1 MLMRWF
7 ERYRHVLTFLLL
19 VAIVSGGAVFVLRQ
33 PAPTAI
39 TIIPPPPTAT
49 PAPTATP
56 NPSPTPGPLQVY
68 VTGAV
73 RNPETLVT
81 VPFGSRVL
89 DAIEAAG
96 GFAPGADRQ
105 RVNLAQLL
113 RDGDQ
118 VHVYESAA
126 PEVALPTPNDSG
138 IVYVNTA
145 TVEELEQLPRIGPAL
160 AERIVAYREANGP
173 FSALDDLG
181 NVSGIGPA
189 ILEEIAPYVSFEA
202 R

>member
-7 ERYRHVLTFLLL
+7 DRYRHVLTFLLL
-19 VAIVSGGAVFVLRQ
+19 LAIVGGGMVFFLGR

-39 TIIPPPPTAT
+39 TIVPPPPTAT
-49 PAPTATP
+49 AAPTSTP
-56 NPSPTPGPLQVY
+56 SPSPTPGPLQIY

-81 VPFGSRVL
+81 VPYGSRVL

-96 GFAPGADRQ
+96 GFAPDADRQ
-105 RVNLAQLL
+105 RVNLAQIL

-118 VHVYESAA
+118 VHVYANAA
-126 PEVALPTPNDSG
+126 PEIALPTPNDSG
-138 IVYVNTA
+138 VIYVNTA
-145 TVEELEQLPRIGPAL
+145 TAEELERLPRIGPAL
-160 AERIVAYREANGP
+160 AERIIAYREANGP
-173 FSALDDLG
+173 FEALEDLG

-189 ILEEIAPYVSFEA
+189 ILEEIAPYISLEA